1 MITFGYNSKF
11 SSPMR
16 ALLFIALGA
25 LMIFT
30 KADAMQMVV
39 KIFAAFILA
48 AGIVSIFVGI
58 KKKTDGTMPL
68 SLFNALI
75 NVVLAGLLF
84 AFAPF
89 VSRFVSYLLGFVL
102 FGFGIFQLL
111 VLLSMRKNVQVG
123 IVTYGLPALVTVV
136 GLLMFFYPKIF
147 GQSIGLIAGI
157 ALIVYGVSDLVSAF
171 KMKAVKDADV
181 DVSDPGTA
189 VEESDDQI
197 DAKEVE
203 YEKVD
208 EQ

>member
-1 MITFGYNSKF
+1 
-11 SSPMR
+11 MR

-30 KADAMQMVV
+30 KADAMQLVV

-58 KKKTDGTMPL
+58 KKKKDGTMPL
-68 SLFNALI
+68 SLFNALV

-102 FGFGIFQLL
+102 FGFGIFQVL

-123 IVTYGLPALVTVV
+123 AVTYVLPALVTVV
-136 GLLMFFYPKIF
+136 GLLIFIYPKLF
-147 GQSIGLIAGI
+147 GQSIGLISGI
-157 ALIVYGVSDLVSAF
+157 ALIIYGVSDLVSAF
-171 KMKAVKDADV
+171 KMKAVKDEDV
-181 DVSDPGTA
+181 DVSAPAAA

-203 YEKVD
+203 YEEVD